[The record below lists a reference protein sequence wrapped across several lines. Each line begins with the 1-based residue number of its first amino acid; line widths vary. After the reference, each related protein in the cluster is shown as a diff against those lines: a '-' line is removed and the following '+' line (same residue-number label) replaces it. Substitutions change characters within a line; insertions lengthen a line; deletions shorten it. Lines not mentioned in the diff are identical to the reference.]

1 MRHRW
6 ILIVMGLLLLAGCG
20 GSGGATS
27 QAPEEI
33 HARWVEALRANDRQ
47 TLIDLAAETEYK
59 AAAVDQT
66 LNRMQDYIKNGYV
79 AMGVQGGPLQGV
91 DVLPLQDS
99 GQGKTGYSLWRF
111 ASACICYAAELIP
124 TDAGW
129 KVRSWGQRRRCPGA
143 TDG

>member
-6 ILIVMGLLLLAGCG
+6 MSIVLGLLLLTSCG
-20 GSGGATS
+20 GSSAAS
-27 QAPEEI
+27 QTPEEV

-47 TLIDLAAETEYK
+47 TLLDLASETEYK
-59 AAAVDQT
+59 AATVDQA
-66 LNRMQDYIKNGYV
+66 LNRMQDYIKHGYV

-91 DVLPLQDS
+91 NILPMEDS

-111 ASACICYAAELIP
+111 ASARICYAAELIP

-143 TDG
+143 TGG

>member
-6 ILIVMGLLLLAGCG
+6 MLIVLVLLLLASCG
-20 GSGGATS
+20 GGSAASQTS
-27 QAPEEI
+27 EEV

-47 TLIDLAAETEYK
+47 TLLDLAAETEYK
-59 AAAVDQT
+59 AATVDQT
-66 LNRMQDYIKNGYV
+66 LNRMQDYIKHGYV

-91 DVLPLQDS
+91 DILPMEDS

-129 KVRSWGQRRRCPGA
+129 KVRSWGQRSTCPGA
-143 TDG
+143 TGG